1 MTRNGNPQQFEKPTT
16 PWEKAK
22 ILPANK
28 QQTNRNQQS
37 RSGSNPGASV
47 RQDASWST
55 VGAFQQF
62 VGVLNVM
69 FVQWLVHSTVT
80 AETRVQFS
88 YMTPIPSILSGQ
100 KESPKGGW
108 HPFLRKF
115 ESSLGRTSRLPSMQ
129 SKTGSS
135 IFQQYKSAVSVLIE
149 QFRGVYDNDT
159 ARLGS
164 SVGQNVGLRN
174 RKSEVQILFGSP
186 AQMQQNNS
194 NYGFMEFMVK
204 PE

>member
-1 MTRNGNPQQFEKPTT
+1 MTRNGNPQRFEKPTT
-16 PWEKAK
+16 LWETAK

-28 QQTNRNQQS
+28 QQINRK
-37 RSGSNPGASV
+37 V
-47 RQDASWST
+47 K
-55 VGAFQQF
+55 AFQQF
-62 VGVLNVM
+62 IGVFSCVM

-88 YMTPIPSILSGQ
+88 YMTPMPSILSGQ

-115 ESSLGRTSRLPSMQ
+115 ESSLGRSSRLPSMQ

-135 IFQQYKSAVSVLIE
+135 IFQQYKSVVFVLIE

-186 AQMQQNNS
+186 AQMQQSNN

-204 PE
+204 PG